1 MSDSVGLE
9 RGLRMCISNKF
20 QSKADAALGTI
31 MRTTGLNE
39 DCNVAPGHQSM
50 YCEHMLTG
58 REQRDGQ

>member
-1 MSDSVGLE
+1 
-9 RGLRMCISNKF
+9 MCISNKF
-20 QSKADAALGTI
+20 QSKVDAALGTI

-39 DCNVAPGHQSM
+39 DCNVAPGCQSM